1 MAISNY
7 SELQAAVA
15 TWINRTDMGTIIP
28 DFIRLAEAKIAT
40 EFKTQQLT
48 VITTFDVDAE
58 SEVLPSNYKGAISAH
73 LVTDPKT
80 RLDYLSP
87 DEFEGRYMSSGV
99 GKPAAYTI
107 KGGLIFFAPSP
118 DSTYSCKLVHYAT
131 PSLATTTT
139 NSLLTNYPD
148 LYLFAS
154 IVEALDYNEEDSTR
168 YQRKYFDALQNAML
182 ESDYNGALAIQLGD
196 IE

>member
-7 SELQAAVA
+7 SELQAAIA
-15 TWINRTDMGTIIP
+15 SWINRTDMGGVIP

-48 VITTFDVDAE
+48 VITTFNVDAE
-58 SEVLPSNYKGAISAH
+58 SELLPSNYKGAISAH

-80 RLDYLSP
+80 RLDYFSP
-87 DEFEGRYMSSGV
+87 DEFEGRYMGSST
-99 GKPAAYTI
+99 GKPSAYTI
-107 KGGLIFFAPSP
+107 KGGSIFFAPVP
-118 DSTYSCKLVHYAT
+118 DGTYSCKLLHYAT
-131 PSLATTTT
+131 PDLATTTT
-139 NSLLTNYPD
+139 NSLLSNYPN

-154 IVEALDYNEEDSTR
+154 LVEALDYNEEDSSR